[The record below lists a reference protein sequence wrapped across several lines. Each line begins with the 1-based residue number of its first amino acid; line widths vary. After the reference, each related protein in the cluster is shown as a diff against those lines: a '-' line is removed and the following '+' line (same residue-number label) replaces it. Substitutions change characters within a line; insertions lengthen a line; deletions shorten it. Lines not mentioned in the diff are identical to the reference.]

1 MTNDLI
7 KKAEDAL
14 QDALLFKKNTLDQ
27 VADLVVTQLKHHT
40 KESSWLCHVVPAD
53 VDTGLCYNF
62 DCASSICFS
71 FGDEKQKYEA
81 SISKLTE
88 SFDKTNILLSPT
100 PWTPS
105 TQAESSLCDILEN
118 SEIDPKNKMFL
129 DESIGPQ
136 FEFKLPEARIE
147 ESKIA

>member
-40 KESSWLCHVVPAD
+40 KEGNWLCHVAPAD
-53 VDTGLCYNF
+53 IDTGLCYNF
-62 DCASSICFS
+62 DSASSVCFS

-81 SISKLTE
+81 KISKLTD
-88 SFDKTNILLSPT
+88 SLGKTNCLLSPT
-100 PWTPS
+100 AKSLSPS
-105 TQAESSLCDILEN
+105 TQLESPLNEIMGAI
-118 SEIDPKNKMFL
+118 EIDPTT
-129 DESIGPQ
+129 
-136 FEFKLPEARIE
+136 
-147 ESKIA
+147 